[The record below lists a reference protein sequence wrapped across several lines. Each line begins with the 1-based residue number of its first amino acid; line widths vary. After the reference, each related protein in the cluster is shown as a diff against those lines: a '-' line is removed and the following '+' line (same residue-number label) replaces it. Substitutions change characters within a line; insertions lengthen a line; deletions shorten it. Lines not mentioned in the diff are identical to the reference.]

1 MLRQAVVLTAAV
13 IAGVGAGLAL
23 SYRDGWREADLPGEV
38 RTWVAGRLALLY
50 GDSRR
55 EAGLPG
61 EVRAWVAG
69 RLALPHGDSWR
80 ETRWPG
86 EVGARVAGRLALLH
100 EDGWWKP
107 HWASGIGAWAAG
119 RLASLHGDSR
129 PGAHPPNAAGTQAAG
144 GLGPDAAMVT
154 VMRHHGVRMLSAA
167 DANQALAL
175 VRNMLPAAGP
185 LTPVPDGPRFLANL
199 RLNEQLVDIK
209 LGMPQSLV
217 VGSRQISAVSGLVI
231 PFTGKWRQRI
241 VVLQTGQ
248 VEVSGPLV
256 NIDLIDLE
264 GIVEKEDGTP

>member
-1 MLRQAVVLTAAV
+1 MLRQVVVFTAAV
-13 IAGVGAGLAL
+13 IAGAGGGLAL
-23 SYRDGWREADLPGEV
+23 SYGDGWQEAHLP
-38 RTWVAGRLALLY
+38 
-50 GDSRR
+50 S
-55 EAGLPG
+55 

-69 RLALPHGDSWR
+69 RLALLHGDSWR
-80 ETRWPG
+80 EAHLPG
-86 EVGARVAGRLALLH
+86 EAEAWLAGRLALLH

-119 RLASLHGDSR
+119 RLASLHGDGR
-129 PGAHPPNAAGTQAAG
+129 PRAHRPSAAGTQAAG
-144 GLGPDAAMVT
+144 GLVPDAAMLT
-154 VMRHHGVRMLSAA
+154 VMRHHGVRTLSAA

-175 VRNMLPAAGP
+175 VRDMLPAAGP

-217 VGSRQISAVSGLVI
+217 VGSRQIPAVSGLVI
-231 PFTGKWRQRI
+231 PFTGEWRQRI

-256 NIDLIDLE
+256 NVDLIDLE
-264 GIVEKEDGTP
+264 GIVEKEDGAP